1 MELIIDNV
9 YITIKNISKE
19 CELVIWDKLSFEVD
33 EFGSQYVKIRHL
45 YNRKTKK
52 TYTGLLPYVI
62 EILEERGEEYFI
74 TDTRKKWEQNADFKL
89 VDYIDE
95 DKKIKL
101 TARPYQKDIIEKATE
116 REVIQAAT
124 GAGKTFMMAG
134 LIEKFNVK
142 PIAVFADKLTLCE
155 QLKSEFEKFLGTPVG
170 IVGGGYN
177 DKKDI
182 TVYSIQ
188 SAQEED
194 VKDAKM
200 IMFDECLKE
209 DTLITLE
216 DKTKKTIKEIVENK
230 LSVNVITYNIDK
242 KIFEPK
248 KVYNWQKIP
257 FKSKNKKMVELTI
270 VDENNK
276 EHIIN
281 CTSDHKIWIESENK
295 YIEAGKLVENMEVV
309 VH

>member
-1 MELIIDNV
+1 
-9 YITIKNISKE
+9 
-19 CELVIWDKLSFEVD
+19 
-33 EFGSQYVKIRHL
+33 
-45 YNRKTKK
+45 
-52 TYTGLLPYVI
+52 
-62 EILEERGEEYFI
+62 
-74 TDTRKKWEQNADFKL
+74 
-89 VDYIDE
+89 
-95 DKKIKL
+95 
-101 TARPYQKDIIEKATE
+101 
-116 REVIQAAT
+116 
-124 GAGKTFMMAG
+124 MMAG

-257 FKSKNKKMVELTI
+257 FKSKNKKMVELT
-270 VDENNK
+270 
-276 EHIIN
+276 
-281 CTSDHKIWIESENK
+281 KIGRASCRER
-295 YIEAGKLVENMEVV
+295 V
-309 VH
+309 